1 MLTNNRGSIILTS
14 IVARVTY
21 LPSVPVLQT
30 LKGAVPV
37 ASVPHQAV
45 VASSNTTG
53 HNSDV
58 GVRGRSRG
66 MQQGPQTSDTSRRV
80 WQRLQRWNR
89 GEAGDTGQQE
99 GEYKI

>member
-21 LPSVPVLQT
+21 LPSAPVLQT

-45 VASSNTTG
+45 VASSTTTG

-58 GVRGRSRG
+58 GVKRKELRHAA
-66 MQQGPQTSDTSRRV
+66 RV
-80 WQRLQRWNR
+80 TDIRHF
-89 GEAGDTGQQE
+89 
-99 GEYKI
+99 